1 MVADVPELDI
11 MVSDEDTLNKINGEI
26 IISNISQFNNSEDIL
41 STVTME
47 DIIEGLAMLEDI
59 NTNRSETVQNMITNF
74 RQMLGEDQEAIDSV

>member
-59 NTNRSETVQNMITNF
+59 NTNRSETVQDMITNF
-74 RQMLGEDQEAIDSV
+74 RQMLGEDQKAIDSV